1 MPSHSLLDV
10 SADVAGTGL
19 SYPDLISDLIDQ
31 AKQRPWPALTP
42 AAWHPWQHALVPVPS
57 PRQAPPDPA
66 GDGRV
71 STDRPDDP
79 PVGDASGGVGRPR
92 RRWCSFPGQ
101 WFGRVS
107 VDVLIGVHF
116 RRTVQRHRDRA
127 QGHRS
132 QRCRP
137 EAMGAIPL
145 VVVIGFAAPGDLPVQ
160 WAREF
165 MTGVR
170 EEADRA
176 GVTLVGG
183 DTSAARDISISATVI
198 GQTGGVPVVSRSG
211 AHAGQVVAFRGRLGY
226 AAAGLAAL
234 GRGFRSPRAAVDA
247 QRCPQPPYGA
257 GHQAAQAGATAM
269 IDVSDGLLADLG
281 HIVRASDVAIDLDS
295 GRSVI
300 PDPVQAVA
308 AATGRNR
315 SNSCS
320 PEVKTM
326 PGLPPSSSARCRTT
340 GR

>member
-1 MPSHSLLDV
+1 MATRSGSRPVASSGDPQTLQEMGEFPLIALMTRQLVMPPAV
-10 SADVAGTGL
+10 SVGPGDDGAVF
-19 SYPDLISDLIDQ
+19 
-31 AKQRPWPALTP
+31 
-42 AAWHPWQHALVPVPS
+42 LVNGSAV
-57 PRQAPPDPA
+57 
-66 GDGRV
+66 
-71 STDRPDDP
+71 
-79 PVGDASGGVGRPR
+79 
-92 RRWCSFPGQ
+92 
-101 WFGRVS
+101 VS
-107 VDVLIGVHF
+107 VDVLIEGVHF
-116 RRTVQRHRDRA
+116 RRDWSSATEIGRKAIAVNVADL
-127 QGHRS
+127 
-132 QRCRP
+132 

-295 GRSVI
+295 GRFVI

-308 AATGRNR
+308 AATGRNPLEFVLTGGEDHALVATFELGAVPDDWQVIGVVTEPGEEGPDVTVDGR
-315 SNSCS
+315 KWDG
-320 PEVKTM
+320 EVGWTHFQR
-326 PGLPPSSSARCRTT
+326 G
-340 GR
+340 